1 MRTCSRFILIRLPTN
16 YLMLKI
22 AIFVRP
28 VLHFFIILQTV
39 LFWRFSAMIED
50 SPRLSLRWT
59 QNKCNLLLYYYWIS
73 TLSLLKIVTVWYG
86 LLKVVKGRLKTE
98 NLGFFNIVNE
108 HSLGINAFIIIELLV
123 LRNKWISAWIY
134 ANVQQ
139 RIWKVQ
145 RTEF

>member
-1 MRTCSRFILIRLPTN
+1 M
-16 YLMLKI
+16 
-22 AIFVRP
+22 
-28 VLHFFIILQTV
+28 
-39 LFWRFSAMIED
+39 
-50 SPRLSLRWT
+50 
-59 QNKCNLLLYYYWIS
+59 
-73 TLSLLKIVTVWYG
+73 
-86 LLKVVKGRLKTE
+86 VKGRLKTE
-98 NLGFFNIVNE
+98 HLGFFNIVNE

>member
-1 MRTCSRFILIRLPTN
+1 M
-16 YLMLKI
+16 
-22 AIFVRP
+22 
-28 VLHFFIILQTV
+28 
-39 LFWRFSAMIED
+39 
-50 SPRLSLRWT
+50 
-59 QNKCNLLLYYYWIS
+59 
-73 TLSLLKIVTVWYG
+73 
-86 LLKVVKGRLKTE
+86 VKGRLKTE

-108 HSLGINAFIIIELLV
+108 HSLGINDFIIIELLV

>member
-1 MRTCSRFILIRLPTN
+1 M
-16 YLMLKI
+16 
-22 AIFVRP
+22 
-28 VLHFFIILQTV
+28 
-39 LFWRFSAMIED
+39 
-50 SPRLSLRWT
+50 
-59 QNKCNLLLYYYWIS
+59 
-73 TLSLLKIVTVWYG
+73 
-86 LLKVVKGRLKTE
+86 VKGRLKTE
-98 NLGFFNIVNE
+98 NFGFFNIVNE

>member
-1 MRTCSRFILIRLPTN
+1 MFTFYTN
-16 YLMLKI
+16 TI
-22 AIFVRP
+22 AYELLNAKNRHFRQTS
-28 VLHFFIILQTV
+28 LAFFFIILQTV

-108 HSLGINAFIIIELLV
+108 HSLGINAFIIIELL
-123 LRNKWISAWIY
+123 RNKWISAWIY